1 MPGRGGACMGAFPA
15 LRYDAGMHRVLSFA
29 LAVALLLLVA
39 GAPAVAA
46 DSSVAV
52 VEDAGAAAR
61 QAVDR
66 TGGRVLDV
74 QKRFIGERAVY
85 VVKVLLHD
93 GRVKLVEIEANPTS
107 RPDFM
112 EP

>member
-1 MPGRGGACMGAFPA
+1 MGARA
-15 LRYDAGMHRVLSFA
+15 TLRYHPGMTRLSRPGLA
-29 LAVALLLLVA
+29 LVMLLLALCVA
-39 GAPAVAA
+39 TRAA
-46 DSSVAV
+46 RAGEAL

-61 QAVDR
+61 QAAGQ

-85 VVKVLLHD
+85 VVKVLQKD

-107 RPDFM
+107 PSDFL
-112 EP
+112 ER